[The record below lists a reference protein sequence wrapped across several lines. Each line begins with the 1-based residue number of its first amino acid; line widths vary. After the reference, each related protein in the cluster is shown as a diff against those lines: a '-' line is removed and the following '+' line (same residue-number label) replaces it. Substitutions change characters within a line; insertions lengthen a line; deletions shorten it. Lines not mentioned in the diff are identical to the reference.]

1 MTTIGFLHGILESVV
16 YYLKFILE
24 SLAVASVAGGL
35 VAVLAMVI
43 GVLRQSRE
51 FLTIQQTIRLKFGTY
66 LAMALEFQLAADILA
81 TTVKYD
87 FWSLIEL
94 GMLAVIRT
102 FLNYFLQKE
111 LEAEKKHVMAQLNLQ
126 PGDSA

>member
-1 MTTIGFLHGILESVV
+1 MAAIGFLHGILESVV

-24 SLAVASVAGGL
+24 SLAVASVAIGL
-35 VAVLAMVI
+35 LAVLSMVI
-43 GVLRQSRE
+43 GLFRQSRE

-87 FWSLIEL
+87 LWSLIEL
-94 GMLAVIRT
+94 AMLAVIRT

-111 LEAEKKHVMAQLNLQ
+111 LEAEKKHAMAQLNLQ
-126 PGDSA
+126 TLDSA